1 MIFAFFESIKYVGHF
16 FPLVILRVFMGSWF
30 LQQALQK
37 YNGDYLLQPKLAAA
51 INEFLPNSNAPE
63 WYRHILDTLVVP
75 HWQIFAYTLMY
86 FEFIIGVGLI
96 VGFLTR
102 PLAVLAAIVA
112 WNYLYNCPAEL
123 VPFYS
128 LQLVVAVVLAWL
140 GAGRC
145 LGMDYFFF
153 KRQRGLLW

>member
-1 MIFAFFESIKYVGHF
+1 MIFAFFESIKYVGHM
-16 FPLVILRVFMGSWF
+16 FPVVILRVFMGSWF
-30 LQQALQK
+30 LRQGLMK

-51 INEFLPNSNAPE
+51 INEFLPGSDAPE
-63 WYRHILDTLVVP
+63 WYRHVLDSAVVP
-75 HWQIFAYTLMY
+75 HWQIFAYVLMY
-86 FEFIIGVGLI
+86 FEFLIGGGLI
-96 VGFLTR
+96 LGFLTR
-102 PLAVLAAIVA
+102 PLALAAALVA
-112 WNYLYNCPAEL
+112 WNYMYISSPDL

-128 LQLVVAVVLAWL
+128 LQLVVGVVLAWL

>member
-1 MIFAFFESIKYVGHF
+1 MIIAFLESVKYVGHF

-30 LQQALQK
+30 LRQALLK

-51 INEFLPNSNAPE
+51 INEFLPNSDAPE
-63 WYRHILDTLVVP
+63 WYRNFLDSVVVP
-75 HWQIFAYTLMY
+75 HWQLFAYSLMY
-86 FEFIIGVGLI
+86 FEFIIGTGLI
-96 VGFLTR
+96 LGFLTR
-102 PLAVLAAIVA
+102 PLAILGAFIA
-112 WNYLYNCPAEL
+112 WNYSYNTAPDL
-123 VPFYS
+123 VPFYT
-128 LQLVVAVVLAWL
+128 LQLVVCLVLSWL